1 MLSRFYTLVVGVLSG
16 LFFGAVETLAW
27 LLFFCFST
35 KEDLWDFYTG
45 YPEVFFFFNLI
56 YLLLTKRNRQF

>member
-45 YPEVFFFFNLI
+45 YPEVFFFLI
-56 YLLLTKRNRQF
+56 